1 MVSVAGIVI
10 PDALLYVLTL
20 VILALTLFKIVRQKK
35 QKMDLLMRKAEAEKY
50 GLITKIEM
58 VDGHTKLVTFSR
70 QVETLNSKEYDAWKV
85 RDNNRGKN
93 YELYNLATETDRNA
107 DDVSDASF
115 TEQRDS
121 DRKTWNLDYGNSME
135 KHLKFSGNEQ
145 IGSGVSRIEV
155 SDEEKL
161 DLANRI
167 KREGVLSGH
176 VQISLTWDDFNDLD
190 LYVITPG
197 NEEISFRKRRSKCG
211 GRMDVDMNQKPLSN
225 TPIENVVWAKSPPE
239 GTYKVLVHFHRHHIR
254 GDSQPSTTFNLRVRV
269 WGEEKHFT
277 GTIQHGS
284 PLHHV
289 VSFSVEP

>member
-155 SDEEKL
+155 TDEEKL

>member
-121 DRKTWNLDYGNSME
+121 DRKIWNLDYGNSME

-254 GDSQPSTTFNLRVRV
+254 GDSQPSTTFKLRVRV